1 MTFHKLA
8 TRTLLL
14 LLAAILASLGGMAR
28 AQTSFPTKPVRM
40 IVAFPPGQATD
51 IVARLLADEL
61 TKIWGRQVVVDNRGG
76 GNSIPGTVAG
86 RNAPPDGYTIT
97 FATSSSIAVNP
108 SLYSNLPYDP
118 PKDFAMVHGVF
129 SVPLIIVAHPSAPY
143 NSLKEML
150 DAAKKNPDAL
160 QWGYGATS
168 LQLGAELFKYRTGAS
183 IQGIPYKGSGPAMTD
198 LLGGQIMLLLDT
210 MAATMPHIKAGKMK
224 ALAIMTPKRVP
235 QLPDVPT
242 VAELG
247 YAGFEASG
255 WGGMVVPKATPSAV
269 VHKISGD
276 VSGVL
281 NDPVMQQK
289 IIERGAVPDLRGPK
303 EWTEFVN
310 AELVK
315 WADIARRANVKAD

>member
-1 MTFHKLA
+1 MILHKRAPRMIALA
-8 TRTLLL
+8 LGMVASMACV
-14 LLAAILASLGGMAR
+14 AAE
-28 AQTSFPTKPVRM
+28 QTAFPTKPVRM

-51 IVARLLADEL
+51 IVARLLADDL
-61 TKIWGRQVVVDNRGG
+61 TKVWGRQVVVDNRGG

-118 PKDFAMVHGVF
+118 ARDFAMVHGVF
-129 SVPLIIVAHPSAPY
+129 TVPWLIVAHPSAPY
-143 NSLKEML
+143 GSLKEML
-150 DAAKKNPDAL
+150 ALAKKSSDAL

-224 ALAIMTPKRVP
+224 ALAIMTTQRVP

-247 YAGFEASG
+247 YPGFEASG
-255 WGGMVVPKATPSAV
+255 WGGMVVPKATPGEV
-269 VHKISGD
+269 VRKISAD
-276 VSGVL
+276 VGRIL
-281 NDPVMQQK
+281 NDATMQQR
-289 IIERGAVPDLRGPK
+289 IIERGAVPDVRGPK
-303 EWTEFVN
+303 EWTAFVN
-310 AELVK
+310 AELAK
-315 WADIARRANVKAD
+315 WADIARRANVKAE